1 MPALGQVYWRGFL
14 RLQLVSINVNVYT
27 ATESKS
33 EISFNQIHKPSGKR
47 VKYQKVVPGIGE
59 IDNADIV
66 KGYQV
71 ERDVYVTLEP
81 EEIEAIRLESKR
93 TIDMKQFID
102 ATEIDLRYPERPYY
116 IVPADELASEG
127 YVVVR
132 DALAKAKKVGIAQIT
147 THGRE
152 HLVAI
157 APLNGGMVMNI
168 IRYADELPPAAPYFQ
183 GLDKIKYDEELLE
196 LATQLVARQAKP
208 FKPEQYKDSYA
219 VELAAL
225 VKKKARGQKIEIP
238 PAAELVPTNVVNI
251 MDALKKSLKAEAPPT
266 EGKVRTVAKRA
277 SKKAG

>member
-1 MPALGQVYWRGFL
+1 MAPLGQVYWRGFL
-14 RLQLVSINVNVYT
+14 RLQLVSINVNIYT

-33 EISFNQIHKPSGKR
+33 EITFNQIHKPSGKR

-59 IDNADIV
+59 VENTDIV

-127 YVVVR
+127 YVVIR

-157 APLNGGMVMNI
+157 APLNGGLVMDI
-168 IRYADELPPAAPYFQ
+168 IRYADELRPAAPYFQ

-225 VKKKARGQKIEIP
+225 VKKKAKGQKIEIP
-238 PAAELVPTNVVNI
+238 PEAEPAPTNVVNI
-251 MDALKKSLKAEAPPT
+251 MDALKKSLKTEALPT
-266 EGKVRTVAKRA
+266 EGKAKPIAKRA
-277 SKKAG
+277 SKRAG